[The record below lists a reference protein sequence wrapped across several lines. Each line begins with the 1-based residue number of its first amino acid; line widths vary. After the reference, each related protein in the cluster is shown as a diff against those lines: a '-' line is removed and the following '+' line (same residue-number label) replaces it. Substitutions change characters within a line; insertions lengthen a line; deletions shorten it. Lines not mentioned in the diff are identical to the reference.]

1 MSKWETKTLESLSE
15 VITKGT
21 TPTSIGFN
29 FTERGINFIK
39 VESIDFKGNFIA
51 DKFAKISN
59 ECHQALK
66 RSQLQENDIL
76 FSIAGALGRTAQVT
90 KEVMPA
96 NTNQAL
102 AIIRLKPSSDLF
114 PKYIFHALSSG
125 VLIKQIE
132 AQKAGVAQ
140 QNLSLS
146 QVKNFQIPIP
156 PIEEQKRI
164 VEILDKAFEGIAQ
177 AEDNTR
183 RNLINARE
191 LFDSYLASIHSDRE
205 KLRNLVDIR
214 TGKLNSNAAE
224 ENGIYPFFTCS
235 RDVYRIN
242 DYAFDCEAI
251 LLAGNNASGDFNVKH
266 YSGKFNAYQ
275 RTYVITIN
283 PEKRIA
289 YRYLYYQLLHSL
301 KEFKQKS
308 VGAATKFLKIGII
321 QDMEIPL
328 PNIYEQNK
336 IVVNLDSLQTKTQK
350 LETIYQRKLEA
361 IAELKQSI
369 LEKAFTGQLS
379 Q

>member
-1 MSKWETKTLESLSE
+1 MIKWEVKKLGEVCTLQRGFDLPKDLRE
-15 VITKGT
+15 KGDYPLISSSGEIDT
-21 TPTSIGFN
+21 HCEPKVKSPGIVTGRSGSIGSLFFVEKDFWPLN
-29 FTERGINFIK
+29 TTLFVKDFHGNDPRFI
-39 VESIDFKGNFIA
+39 FYL
-51 DKFAKISN
+51 
-59 ECHQALK
+59 LK
-66 RSQLQENDIL
+66 HFD
-76 FSIAGALGRTAQVT
+76 LGRFASGTGVPT
-90 KEVMPA
+90 LNRNHVHDEKI
-96 NTNQAL
+96 NITTS
-102 AIIRLKPSSDLF
+102 LK
-114 PKYIFHALSSG
+114 
-125 VLIKQIE
+125 
-132 AQKAGVAQ
+132 
-140 QNLSLS
+140 
-146 QVKNFQIPIP
+146 
-156 PIEEQKRI
+156 EQKRI

-177 AEDNTR
+177 AEANTR

-283 PEKRIA
+283 PEKRVV

-350 LETIYQRKLEA
+350 LETIYQRKLEE

>member
-1 MSKWETKTLESLSE
+1 
-15 VITKGT
+15 
-21 TPTSIGFN
+21 
-29 FTERGINFIK
+29 
-39 VESIDFKGNFIA
+39 
-51 DKFAKISN
+51 
-59 ECHQALK
+59 LK
-66 RSQLQENDIL
+66 
-76 FSIAGALGRTAQVT
+76 
-90 KEVMPA
+90 
-96 NTNQAL
+96 
-102 AIIRLKPSSDLF
+102 
-114 PKYIFHALSSG
+114 
-125 VLIKQIE
+125 
-132 AQKAGVAQ
+132 
-140 QNLSLS
+140 
-146 QVKNFQIPIP
+146 
-156 PIEEQKRI
+156 EQKRI

-177 AEDNTR
+177 AEANTR

-283 PEKRIA
+283 PEKRVV

-350 LETIYQRKLEA
+350 LETIYQRKLEE